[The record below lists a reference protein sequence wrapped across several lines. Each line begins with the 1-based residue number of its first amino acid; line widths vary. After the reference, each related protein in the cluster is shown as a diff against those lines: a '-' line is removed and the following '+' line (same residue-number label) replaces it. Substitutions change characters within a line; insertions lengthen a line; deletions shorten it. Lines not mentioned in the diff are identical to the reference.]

1 MPEFALDIVIK
12 DITDLVPQPQE
23 GWDYD
28 ETDGTFSK
36 PAPVLPVPTLQ
47 DAQQAK
53 VTELTNAYDQA
64 LATGFTSEANGTSL
78 TYGYTSID
86 QIKWM
91 KLYIGKANGV
101 LPASQPVAT
110 ADGTLITLTQTQ
122 LQQLLVDME
131 TFEQVQEATFH
142 TLLAQN
148 SAATTVDEV
157 NVIHW

>member
-1 MPEFALDIVIK
+1 MPKFAPEIVIK
-12 DITDLVPQPQE
+12 DITDLVPQPEE

-28 ETDGTFSK
+28 PTTDTFT
-36 PAPVLPVPTLQ
+36 APVVPVQTLQ

-53 VTELTNAYDQA
+53 ITELTYAYDQA
-64 LATGFTSEANGTSL
+64 LATGFTSTAGGTSF

-86 QIKWM
+86 QTKWM

-110 ADGTLITLTQTQ
+110 ADGTIVNLTQAQ

-131 TFEQVQEATFH
+131 TFEQAQETTFH
-142 TLLAQN
+142 ARLAQT
-148 SAATTVDEV
+148 SAATTIDEV
-157 NVIHW
+157 NAIHW